1 MNQAH
6 HEQAQALLFTMVQTD
21 LWFVLP
27 QDVSLYAE
35 TVDGIVGVARSV
47 DGSKYQVRDWEKQ
60 KPYCVICLSLSHKT
74 SLASPLLL
82 SVTSIVHSV
91 KSPISL
97 SYHNH
102 RIALASQYFL
112 SVTSIVYST
121 ISQSVTITKQLYYL
135 LFSVTMDYSNI
146 FVCLHQSSL
155 ASTSHCPLAFNFIPH
170 HSITKHLLCQSH

>member
-1 MNQAH
+1 
-6 HEQAQALLFTMVQTD
+6 MVQTD

-47 DGSKYQVRDWEKQ
+47 DGSKYQVRDREKQ

-74 SLASPLLL
+74 PLAFPLLL
-82 SVTSIVHSV
+82 SVASTVYSV

-102 RIALASQYFL
+102 RIALVSQYFL
-112 SVTSIVYST
+112 SVTNIVYST
-121 ISQSVTITKQLYYL
+121 ISQSITITKHLYYRLFL
-135 LFSVTMDYSNI
+135 LLWTIPMFL
-146 FVCLHQSSL
+146 CLHQSSF
-155 ASTSHCPLAFNFIPH
+155 ASISHCPLAFIFIPH
-170 HSITKHLLCQSH
+170 HSITKHLLCQSHRTLLHPS